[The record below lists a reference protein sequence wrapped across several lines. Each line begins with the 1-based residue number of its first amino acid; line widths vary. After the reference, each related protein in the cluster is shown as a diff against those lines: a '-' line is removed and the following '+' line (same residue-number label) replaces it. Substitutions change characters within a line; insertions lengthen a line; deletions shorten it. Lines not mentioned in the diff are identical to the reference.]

1 MNFRTY
7 KKFKNNVNKLYVIK
21 YNIERDYIIRK
32 RRIIK
37 NVYCN
42 Y

>member
-1 MNFRTY
+1 MNLRTY
-7 KKFKNNVNKLYVIK
+7 KTFKKNIKKLYVRK
-21 YNIERDYIIRK
+21 YYIERDYIIRK